1 MGKKSEKRKMILD
14 NLYRCRDIEIN
25 NLWQKG
31 IFLGPFLA
39 LCFTGYGVLLF
50 SMIKECKEEVL
61 FKYNLLCFA
70 ICFVSVIF
78 SILWIYMFKGS
89 KIHYEIYERAITD
102 FEKNQLQLEE
112 KYVMGK
118 LSKDN
123 IQIDK
128 NPLTMVGGCFS
139 PSKINI
145 AIGQLC
151 LFLWI
156 ISMICHLGYIVNYIF
171 CVNSI
176 FLSILVIILLI
187 FVVVF
192 LIHLYRGIQSTSIEK
207 K

>member
-128 NPLTMVGGCFS
+128 NPLTMVGGGFS

-156 ISMICHLGYIVNYIF
+156 IIIISQLVYIVNYIF

>member
-1 MGKKSEKRKMILD
+1 
-14 NLYRCRDIEIN
+14 
-25 NLWQKG
+25 
-31 IFLGPFLA
+31 
-39 LCFTGYGVLLF
+39 
-50 SMIKECKEEVL
+50 
-61 FKYNLLCFA
+61 
-70 ICFVSVIF
+70 
-78 SILWIYMFKGS
+78 
-89 KIHYEIYERAITD
+89 
-102 FEKNQLQLEE
+102 
-112 KYVMGK
+112 
-118 LSKDN
+118 
-123 IQIDK
+123 
-128 NPLTMVGGCFS
+128 MVGGGFS